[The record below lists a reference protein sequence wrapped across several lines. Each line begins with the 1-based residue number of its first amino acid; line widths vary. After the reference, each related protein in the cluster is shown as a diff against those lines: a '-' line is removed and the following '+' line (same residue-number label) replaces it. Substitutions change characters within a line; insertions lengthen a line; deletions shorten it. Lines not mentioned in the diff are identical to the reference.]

1 MRSFTAARPSAS
13 GAKAETEA
21 LRCNPR
27 DPCDCEAVD
36 LEEILS
42 KRR

>member
-1 MRSFTAARPSAS
+1 MRSFTVARQSTAPSS
-13 GAKAETEA
+13 PEPEA
-21 LRCNPR
+21 MRCNPR
-27 DPCDCEAVD
+27 DPCDCEPVD